1 MSISEKPLN
10 ELLRPKDFEDFV
22 GQDHI
27 FGDKGI
33 LRRTLKTGNM
43 FSSILYGPPGSGKT
57 SVFSLL
63 KRYFNGEVVYLSS
76 TVHGV
81 SEIKNVLKRGEQ
93 LRKYGKKLL
102 LFLDEIHRLN
112 KNQQMVLVSHVERG
126 DIVLVA
132 TTTENPSF
140 AIVPALLS
148 RCRIL
153 YFKKLSD
160 EDLMKILKKATE
172 VLNIDLEET
181 VEKAIVRYS
190 EGDARKLLNTLE
202 IVHQAFKNKRA
213 TLEDLET
220 LLGNVSGYTKE
231 SHYDF
236 ASAFIKSMRGS
247 DPNAA
252 VYYLVK
258 MIEMGEDPRF
268 IARRMIIFA
277 SEDVGLADPNALHIA
292 VSTSIA
298 VEHVGLPECLMNLV
312 ECAIYLSLAPKSNSV
327 YLAMKKAQ
335 ELLVEDV
342 PLFLRNPVT
351 EEMKKRGYGERYLY
365 PHDFGGFVKTNY
377 LPEKLK
383 GEVIFQPKRVGFEE
397 ELFERLKRL
406 WPEKYGGESM
416 AEVRKELE
424 YKGKKIRIVKGDI
437 TREEADAIV
446 NAANEYL
453 KHGGGVAGAIV
464 RAGGSVI
471 QEESDRIVQERGR
484 IPTGEAVVTG
494 AGKLKAKYVIHAV
507 GPVWRGGSHGEDEL
521 LYKAVYNALLRA
533 HELKLKSISM
543 PAISTG
549 IFGFPK
555 ERAVGIFSKAIK
567 DFIDQHPDTALE
579 EIRICNIDEETTKIF
594 EEKFS
599 V

>member
-1 MSISEKPLN
+1 
-10 ELLRPKDFEDFV
+10 
-22 GQDHI
+22 
-27 FGDKGI
+27 
-33 LRRTLKTGNM
+33 
-43 FSSILYGPPGSGKT
+43 
-57 SVFSLL
+57 
-63 KRYFNGEVVYLSS
+63 
-76 TVHGV
+76 
-81 SEIKNVLKRGEQ
+81 
-93 LRKYGKKLL
+93 
-102 LFLDEIHRLN
+102 
-112 KNQQMVLVSHVERG
+112 
-126 DIVLVA
+126 
-132 TTTENPSF
+132 
-140 AIVPALLS
+140 
-148 RCRIL
+148 
-153 YFKKLSD
+153 
-160 EDLMKILKKATE
+160 
-172 VLNIDLEET
+172 
-181 VEKAIVRYS
+181 
-190 EGDARKLLNTLE
+190 
-202 IVHQAFKNKRA
+202 
-213 TLEDLET
+213 
-220 LLGNVSGYTKE
+220 
-231 SHYDF
+231 
-236 ASAFIKSMRGS
+236 
-247 DPNAA
+247 
-252 VYYLVK
+252 
-258 MIEMGEDPRF
+258 
-268 IARRMIIFA
+268 
-277 SEDVGLADPNALHIA
+277 
-292 VSTSIA
+292 
-298 VEHVGLPECLMNLV
+298 
-312 ECAIYLSLAPKSNSV
+312 
-327 YLAMKKAQ
+327 
-335 ELLVEDV
+335 
-342 PLFLRNPVT
+342 
-351 EEMKKRGYGERYLY
+351 
-365 PHDFGGFVKTNY
+365 
-377 LPEKLK
+377 
-383 GEVIFQPKRVGFEE
+383 
-397 ELFERLKRL
+397 
-406 WPEKYGGESM
+406 M

>member
-190 EGDARKLLNTLE
+190 EGDARKL
-202 IVHQAFKNKRA
+202 
-213 TLEDLET
+213 
-220 LLGNVSGYTKE
+220 
-231 SHYDF
+231 
-236 ASAFIKSMRGS
+236 
-247 DPNAA
+247 
-252 VYYLVK
+252 
-258 MIEMGEDPRF
+258 
-268 IARRMIIFA
+268 
-277 SEDVGLADPNALHIA
+277 
-292 VSTSIA
+292 
-298 VEHVGLPECLMNLV
+298 
-312 ECAIYLSLAPKSNSV
+312 
-327 YLAMKKAQ
+327 
-335 ELLVEDV
+335 
-342 PLFLRNPVT
+342 
-351 EEMKKRGYGERYLY
+351 
-365 PHDFGGFVKTNY
+365 
-377 LPEKLK
+377 
-383 GEVIFQPKRVGFEE
+383 
-397 ELFERLKRL
+397 
-406 WPEKYGGESM
+406 
-416 AEVRKELE
+416 
-424 YKGKKIRIVKGDI
+424 
-437 TREEADAIV
+437 
-446 NAANEYL
+446 
-453 KHGGGVAGAIV
+453 
-464 RAGGSVI
+464 
-471 QEESDRIVQERGR
+471 
-484 IPTGEAVVTG
+484 
-494 AGKLKAKYVIHAV
+494 
-507 GPVWRGGSHGEDEL
+507 
-521 LYKAVYNALLRA
+521 
-533 HELKLKSISM
+533 
-543 PAISTG
+543 
-549 IFGFPK
+549 
-555 ERAVGIFSKAIK
+555 
-567 DFIDQHPDTALE
+567 
-579 EIRICNIDEETTKIF
+579 
-594 EEKFS
+594 
-599 V
+599 